1 VSDQE
6 VIEIV
11 KTDSDDQAIGQER
24 EVEPIF
30 NHEVPK
36 RDDARGGCQHDKEKE
51 DAERDQPFLIN

>member
-1 VSDQE
+1 

-11 KTDSDDQAIGQER
+11 EANGDDHAVGQER

-36 RDDARGGCQHDKEKE
+36 RDDARRRCQHDKEKE
-51 DAERDQPFLIN
+51 DAERDQPILIN